1 MICDEL
7 MGLFNCWEFDCIL
20 GEEEE
25 CVWCFG
31 CLLGLVMLDLDCFK
45 SVNDIYGY
53 LVGDVVIWEVV
64 VCFKVSIWIVDC
76 VVWYGG
82 EEFVVMLVEVDVWVM
97 YEVVK
102 WIVGVMV
109 VKLVVLLDG
118 WELVVILSVGLV
130 CFLKDVD
137 GVKWLVLVVD

>member
-1 MICDEL
+1 M
-7 MGLFNCWEFDCIL
+7 
-20 GEEEE
+20 
-25 CVWCFG
+25 WCFG